1 MRFPSSYFECYLV
14 LTDVYRLNQTSTAD
28 DKKVKLI
35 SVDLLHVELTSVR
48 RDTFLPSGCFS
59 SGVVAEDAVVTHYRV
74 KNSSLCLH
82 VTKPPPNISGS
93 WTFVKT
99 SIVSHQNINPNYKGK
114 VDFYPLNL
122 TLCIRGLTDKDT
134 GVYKVTFP
142 DSKFEE
148 VTETH
153 NVIVQDPVPRP
164 VVVTS
169 VLSNNRSAGLCSIT
183 VNCSVRADW
192 AWSVCD
198 GDGCAPS
205 RRSFGEVNITISGD
219 NGTVVCS
226 GSNHV
231 SANNVSESTAT
242 MCFNESDP
250 EHREASQTIFAI
262 ALLFAVCLCLCAFIA
277 FLAKRLFSECNHHQ
291 GQTPTARLIQS
302 QPIEEPPRPE
312 RRVSTSSSSPTEAAY
327 ENVDAARQE
336 VDTVYSVLQA
346 VASVTPSPGN
356 SEGDV
361 KGHEALGEAA
371 SSQCAAVDEA
381 SQVCTVYSVLRKPKR
396 PEATVPPTGQRR

>member
-14 LTDVYRLNQTSTAD
+14 LTDVHRLNQTSTAD

-153 NVIVQDPVPRP
+153 NVIVQGWYFLVRRCPDLPRM
-164 VVVTS
+164 
-169 VLSNNRSAGLCSIT
+169 
-183 VNCSVRADW
+183 SVR
-192 AWSVCD
+192 
-198 GDGCAPS
+198 
-205 RRSFGEVNITISGD
+205 F
-219 NGTVVCS
+219 
-226 GSNHV
+226 
-231 SANNVSESTAT
+231 
-242 MCFNESDP
+242 
-250 EHREASQTIFAI
+250 
-262 ALLFAVCLCLCAFIA
+262 
-277 FLAKRLFSECNHHQ
+277 
-291 GQTPTARLIQS
+291 
-302 QPIEEPPRPE
+302 
-312 RRVSTSSSSPTEAAY
+312 
-327 ENVDAARQE
+327 
-336 VDTVYSVLQA
+336 
-346 VASVTPSPGN
+346 
-356 SEGDV
+356 
-361 KGHEALGEAA
+361 
-371 SSQCAAVDEA
+371 
-381 SQVCTVYSVLRKPKR
+381 
-396 PEATVPPTGQRR
+396 